1 MFNKYFLECNI
12 NVTDK
17 WQRYARKIVDTY
29 KKDCEITESKPV
41 PILKIN
47 DYPEILEPLENYKKY
62 LSGHFRIL
70 IIKPGEHVHHHLDVN
85 VQGQYSLIPKGKQ
98 ITAVLNFPIYGTGD
112 CDTIWEEPNCEI
124 NDPRI
129 FYTNPEKAKSIKWK
143 FLDKITVKE
152 LPVLL
157 NTAVWHKVQP
167 PQKERALISFVCNT
181 EYDWKTLYNAF
192 SN

>member
-1 MFNKYFLECNI
+1 MFKKYFLECNI

-70 IIKPGEHVHHHLDVN
+70 IIIFLAKYCFQMKRTKLKYVFNGFEN
-85 VQGQYSLIPKGKQ
+85 LI
-98 ITAVLNFPIYGTGD
+98 
-112 CDTIWEEPNCEI
+112 
-124 NDPRI
+124 
-129 FYTNPEKAKSIKWK
+129 
-143 FLDKITVKE
+143 VK
-152 LPVLL
+152 
-157 NTAVWHKVQP
+157 
-167 PQKERALISFVCNT
+167 LICS
-181 EYDWKTLYNAF
+181 
-192 SN
+192 

>member
-1 MFNKYFLECNI
+1 MFNEYFLECNI
-12 NVTDK
+12 GVTSA
-17 WQRYARKIVDTY
+17 WQDYAKEIVDTY

-41 PILKIN
+41 PILKI
-47 DYPEILEPLENYKKY
+47 DKHIKILEPLKNYKKY

-70 IIKPGEHVHHHLDVN
+70 IIIPGEHVHHHLDVN

-112 CDTIWEEPNCEI
+112 CDTIWEEPDCEI

-181 EYDWKTLYNAF
+181 EYDWETLHNVF
-192 SN
+192 NN

>member
-12 NVTDK
+12 SVTTA
-17 WQRYARKIVDTY
+17 WQDYAKEIVDTY

-41 PILKIN
+41 PILKI
-47 DYPEILEPLENYKKY
+47 DEHPKILEPLAEYKKFI
-62 LSGHFRIL
+62 SKHFRIL
-70 IIKPGEHVHHHLDVN
+70 IMKPGEEIHHHIDVN

-98 ITAVLNFPIYGTGD
+98 ISAVLNFPIYGTGD
-112 CDTIWEEPNCEI
+112 CDTIWEEPDCVI

-143 FLDKITVKE
+143 FLDRLTVTDC
-152 LPVLL
+152 PTLL
-157 NTAVWHKVQP
+157 NTAIWHKVNSPNQ
-167 PQKERALISFVCNT
+167 ERALISFVCNT
-181 EYDWKTLYNAF
+181 NYDWKTLYSAF